1 MRSLISFAVMFSWAG
16 TIYLY
21 NGNSLIISVI
31 YSLIWGLVGMFLV
44 SYVIYKLL
52 RFQETGNATVWTAIG
67 EDATVYMDIPENGTG
82 KVRVLVS
89 GAISFI
95 DAKGSYGRAIPSGTH
110 VRVVHVLDEKT
121 LEVEAV

>member
-1 MRSLISFAVMFSWAG
+1 MFSWAG

-21 NGNSLIISVI
+21 NGNSLISSVI
-31 YSLIWGLVGMFLV
+31 YSLIWGFVGMFLV

-52 RFQETGNATVWTAIG
+52 KFQETGNSTVWTAIG

-95 DAKGSYGRAIPSGTH
+95 DAKGSQGRAIPSGTH